1 MTKRVLIS
9 TFLVLIFTVASTGC
23 DTGKTA
29 AATEAPPTTQDA
41 PAATPAAPRVVHV
54 TVDDE
59 GFHPN
64 HVEAAK
70 GQKLTLEF
78 ERTHDGT
85 CATKVVFPEVD
96 IEKELPLNQKVAID
110 VPTSKARTLAFQC
123 GMGMY
128 KSAVLVK

>member
-1 MTKRVLIS
+1 MMRRLLILS
-9 TFLVLIFTVASTGC
+9 MALTSATTGC
-23 DTGKTA
+23 DSDKAA
-29 AATEAPPTTQDA
+29 AATEAVPTTADAA
-41 PAATPAAPRVVHV
+41 PAATASPRMVHV
-54 TVDDE
+54 TVDDK

-64 HVEAAK
+64 HVEAVK

-85 CATKVVFPEVD
+85 CATKVVFPEVN
-96 IEKELPLNQKVAID
+96 IEKDLPLNEKVPVD
-110 VPTSKARTLAFQC
+110 VPTGKARTLAFQC